1 MTQPTPFSVPATI
14 AYFSMDVAIDS
25 AIPTYSGGLGILA
38 GDTLRSAADL
48 SVPMVAFTLLHRK
61 GYFDQRLDALGNQME
76 SPSQWSPE
84 NHLEPLPPRV
94 SVIIEGREVKIRAWQ
109 YQFHGVT
116 GHTVPLLLLDTDLD
130 ENDSR
135 DRVLTDHLYGGDD
148 RYRLCQEA
156 ILGLGGVQMLQA
168 LDYPGVKIYHMNEG
182 HSALATIALIERS
195 LGIQSAPEFSE
206 NEVEAVR
213 RQCVFTTHTPVP
225 AGHDR
230 FPAELVYHV
239 LGEARGTL
247 LRQIGVMDGSL
258 NMTELALRL
267 SGYVNGVSMRHGEV
281 SREMFPGHG
290 VKAITNGVHA
300 QSWTSTALCALY
312 DRRIPDWRRDNSY
325 LRHAIGFSLQD
336 FQEAH
341 IQGKKEL
348 LQQVR
353 WLTGNQLDVSV
364 FTLGFARRATA
375 YKRGDLLFSDLE
387 RLKNIAKQVGPLQL
401 IYAGKAHP
409 RDDGGK
415 AIIRR
420 IFEASAS
427 LANDVR
433 VVYLENYDMALGK
446 MICAGVDVWLNTP
459 LRPQEASGTSGMKA
473 ALNGVPSLSVLDG
486 WWIEGHIEGVTGW
499 SIGELN
505 GAENDTTAE
514 VNSLYEKLEEVI
526 LPLYYKTPEKFAQ
539 MMRSAVAFNGSFF
552 NTQRMMFQYIRNA
565 YLPAWSKARQSLL

>member
-1 MTQPTPFSVPATI
+1 MTQPTSFSVPALI

-25 AIPTYSGGLGILA
+25 DIPTYSGGLGILS

-48 SVPMVAFTLLHRK
+48 GVPMVAFTLLHRK
-61 GYFDQRLDALGNQME
+61 GYFDQRLDSVGNQLE

-84 NHLEPLPPRV
+84 KFLEPLPPRV
-94 SVIIEGREVKIRAWQ
+94 RVAIEGREVRIRAWQ
-109 YQFHGVT
+109 YRFQGVM
-116 GHTVPLLLLDTDLD
+116 GHSVPLLLLDTDLE
-130 ENDSR
+130 ENDAR

-148 RYRLCQEA
+148 RYRLCQETV
-156 ILGLGGVQMLQA
+156 LGVGGVQMLQA
-168 LDYPGVKIYHMNEG
+168 LGYPEFKIYHMNEG
-182 HSALATIALIERS
+182 HSALATVALLEQLAGTAGGR
-195 LGIQSAPEFSE
+195 FSE
-206 NEVEAVR
+206 TDIETVR

-230 FPAELVYHV
+230 FPAELVRQV
-239 LGEARGTL
+239 LGEGRELL
-247 LRQIGVMDGSL
+247 LRQLGVLDGAL

-267 SGYVNGVSMRHGEV
+267 SGYVNAVSMRHGEV
-281 SREMFPGHG
+281 SRQMFPGHR
-290 VKAITNGVHA
+290 VEAITNGVHA
-300 QSWTSTALCALY
+300 DAWTAKPLAKLF
-312 DRRIPDWRRDNSY
+312 DRHIPDWRRDNSY
-325 LRHAIGFSLQD
+325 LRHAIGFPLPEVR
-336 FQEAH
+336 EAH
-341 IQGKKEL
+341 AEAKKEL

-353 WLTGNQLDVSV
+353 WLTGSQLDDAV

-375 YKRGDLLFSDLE
+375 YKRGDLLFTDVE
-387 RLKNIAKQVGPLQL
+387 RLKSIARQVGPLQL

-409 RDDGGK
+409 RDEGGK

-420 IFEASAS
+420 IFEAAAA

-446 MICAGVDVWLNTP
+446 MICSGVDVWLNTP

-499 SIGELN
+499 SIGEW
-505 GAENDTTAE
+505 GSDNDSLAE
-514 VNSLYEKLEEVI
+514 VDSLYRKLGEVI
-526 LPLYYKTPEKFAQ
+526 LPIYYQTPDKFAQ
-539 MMRSAVAFNGSFF
+539 VMRSAVAFNGSFF

-565 YLPAWSKARQSLL
+565 YLPAWTKTQASFL